1 MMFEVVGTGD
11 EAGIHALK
19 RELRQFVGAWH
30 LFLAGE
36 VVEEHRWRCV
46 PGWAKKVPSML
57 DQGWILFHLEQFVE
71 DAWRVRYLREV
82 LDQVVGWSASG
93 DVIEGILPSIE
104 PAVEMF
110 EEIFGVE
117 D

>member
-1 MMFEVVGTGD
+1 MWSTVDEVGEVERSGHGLGLSICWLAGVVGQGPLKFTRVDKMMFEVVGTGD

-46 PGWAKKVPSML
+46 PGWAKKVPGML
-57 DQGWILFHLEQFVE
+57 DEEWILF
-71 DAWRVRYLREV
+71 
-82 LDQVVGWSASG
+82 
-93 DVIEGILPSIE
+93 
-104 PAVEMF
+104 
-110 EEIFGVE
+110 
-117 D
+117 

>member
-11 EAGIHALK
+11 EAGVHALK

-46 PGWAKKVPSML
+46 PGWAKKVPGML
-57 DQGWILFHLEQFVE
+57 DEGWILFDLDKHVG
-71 DAWRVRYLREV
+71 DAWRIRFLRSV

-93 DVIEGILPSIE
+93 DMIEGVLPSIDT
-104 PAVEMF
+104 AVEMF
-110 EEIFGVE
+110 EELFGVE
-117 D
+117 E